1 MLQDENNQLSEREQE
16 ILKLVATG
24 VTNKEIAKQ
33 LFISVNTVKVHLRNI
48 FSKLDVSSRTE
59 ATIYA
64 VQTGLVQPHL
74 DAQADELAS
83 AHQRERSLAGSA
95 RWWQRPRFVGVLGIL
110 VIIVGGVVG
119 ITLAQQGP
127 SDSGS
132 SLLSPQPAQQERW
145 ERLADMP
152 TSRMGHAL
160 VVYEEQIYAIGGQEQ
175 DSLVLN
181 AVEKYDPGTDVWTQR
196 SSKPTPVTDIQ
207 ADVIGGL
214 IYVPGGRSA
223 DGTLTDILEVYNP
236 REDVWE
242 QRASLPRPISAY
254 ALTAYEGILYLFGG
268 WDGSEYLATTFAY
281 DPNNDRWTELT
292 PMPTKRAQAG
302 AAEAGGKIFV
312 IGGFD
317 GENPLRVSEAY
328 VPENDDGV
336 RSPWSV
342 EQPLPNGRYAM
353 GMASVADIIHIVG
366 GVRVDE
372 NEALTIEYFP
382 IRNEWQQFDS
392 PELLSWSQLGLVSMG
407 THLYAIG
414 GMQDIE
420 ISKIN
425 LAYQAIFTI
434 SFPVAK

>member
-1 MLQDENNQLSEREQE
+1 MPEAENNQLSDREQE

-48 FSKLDVSSRTE
+48 FAKLDVSSRTE

-64 VQTGLVQPHL
+64 VQRGLVQPHL
-74 DAQADELAS
+74 GAQEGEFSSAYQSEGSIDATT
-83 AHQRERSLAGSA
+83 
-95 RWWQRPRFVGVLGIL
+95 RWWQRPWFVGILGIL
-110 VIIVGGVVG
+110 VIVGGVVG

-127 SDSGS
+127 SDSGT
-132 SLLSPQPAQQERW
+132 SLILPQPAQQERW
-145 ERLADMP
+145 GRLADMP

-160 VVYEEQIYAIGGQEQ
+160 AVYEDQIYAIGGQAQEG
-175 DSLVLN
+175 LVVN
-181 AVEKYDPGTDVWTQR
+181 TVEIYDPETDAWTQR
-196 SSKPTPVTDIQ
+196 SSKPTPVTDVQ

-214 IYVPGGRSA
+214 IYVPGGRLPEGAS
-223 DGTLTDILEVYNP
+223 TDILEVYNP

-242 QRASLPRPISAY
+242 KRASLPRPISAY
-254 ALTAYEGILYLFGG
+254 ALTAYEGSLYLFGG
-268 WDGSEYLATTFAY
+268 WDGEEYLDTTFAY

-292 PMPTKRAQAG
+292 PMPTKRAHAG

-317 GENPLRVSEAY
+317 GDQPLRVSEAY
-328 VPENDDGV
+328 VPEIDDGI

-372 NEALTIEYFP
+372 NEPLTVEYFP
-382 IRNEWQQFDS
+382 FRNEWQQFES
-392 PELLSWSQLGLVSMG
+392 PELESWSYLGLVSMG
-407 THLYAIG
+407 AHLYAIG
-414 GMQDIE
+414 GKQDADLTE
-420 ISKIN
+420 IN